1 MEDDTFDIA
10 IAQLVKAADGDMRSV
25 LRAVLIENVKLQS
38 ELRQLCA
45 VSEHGKPAAV
55 TLH

>member
-10 IAQLVKAADGDMRSV
+10 IAQLMKAADGDMRSV

-38 ELRQLCA
+38 ELRHLYA